1 MKVFLDTNIIL
12 DFLLKR
18 EPFINEVDN
27 IFKMKDEKDIEFFI
41 SSLSVANIAYIID
54 KLNKKPHTYIS
65 SLLFWFSV
73 LPLTK
78 ESIEQA
84 AVSKFDDFEDG
95 LQYFI
100 AKSFGSIDAIITRNR
115 GDFKTSIIPVFTPTE
130 FSKEF
135 EQ

>member
-1 MKVFLDTNIIL
+1 MKVFLDTNVIL
-12 DFLLKR
+12 DFILKR

-27 IFKMKDEKDIEFFI
+27 VFKMKDEKDIEFFI
-41 SSLSVANIAYIID
+41 SSLSVTSIAYIID
-54 KLNKKPHTYIS
+54 KLNKRPHAYIS
-65 SLLFWFSV
+65 SLLYWFSV

-100 AKSFGSIDAIITRNR
+100 AKSYGNIDAIITRNKK
-115 GDFKTSIIPVFTPTE
+115 DFRMSIIPVFTPNE
-130 FSKEF
+130 FSQEF
-135 EQ
+135 DR